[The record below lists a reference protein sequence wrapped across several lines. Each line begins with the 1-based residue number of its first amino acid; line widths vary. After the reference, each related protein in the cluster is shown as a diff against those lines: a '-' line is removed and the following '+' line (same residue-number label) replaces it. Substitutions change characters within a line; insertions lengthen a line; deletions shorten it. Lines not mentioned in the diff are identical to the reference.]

1 MKQLNLTSGGV
12 EAFAESF
19 EKLIVELLALNIESS
34 NEEIIESV
42 RNLTDQLSDSA
53 IYPHLT
59 ELRDNPDFQNYARL
73 FRASLEEK
81 DTDEDSEA
89 AGV

>member
-1 MKQLNLTSGGV
+1 MKQLNLTTAGV
-12 EAFAESF
+12 EAFADSF

-42 RNLTDQLSDSA
+42 KNLIDQLLDSS

-59 ELRDNPDFQNYARL
+59 ELRNNPEFQNYARL

-89 AGV
+89 ASV

>member
-1 MKQLNLTSGGV
+1 MKQLNLTSGGIQ
-12 EAFAESF
+12 AFAESF

-59 ELRDNPDFQNYARL
+59 ELRDNPEFQNYARL

>member
-1 MKQLNLTSGGV
+1 MKQLNLTSGGI

-34 NEEIIESV
+34 DEEIIESV
-42 RNLTDQLSDSA
+42 KNLTDQLSDSS

>member
-1 MKQLNLTSGGV
+1 MKQLNLTSGGI

-19 EKLIVELLALNIESS
+19 ERLIVELLALNIESS

-42 RNLTDQLSDSA
+42 RNLTDQLSDSS

-73 FRASLEEK
+73 FRASLEQK

>member
-1 MKQLNLTSGGV
+1 MNQLNLTNGGV
-12 EAFAESF
+12 EAFAEAC
-19 EKLIVELLALNIESS
+19 EKILLELLALNTEAS

-42 RNLTDQLSDSA
+42 TKLWGTLAEASLDS
-53 IYPHLT
+53 LT
-59 ELRDNPDFQNYARL
+59 EIRAKEEFQNYARL

-89 AGV
+89 ASV